1 MEQKVKIGEMNDLT
15 IVKAVDFG
23 LYLDGGE
30 EWGEILLPRR
40 YVPQD
45 YKIGEKISVFIYTDS
60 EDRIIATT
68 ETPKVKVGEFACLK
82 VVFITPI
89 GAFLDWGL
97 SKDLLIPL
105 GEMKRTL
112 LIGETCIVAVYL
124 DTETNRVAA
133 SARLSQFLNKTP
145 AEYQLGEEVSL
156 LICNRTE
163 LGYRA
168 IINNAHW
175 GVIFENDVFEPIK
188 VGSSKKGFIK
198 RVRDDKKIDLILHKP
213 GYEKVGDFS
222 DVVMERL
229 NEAGGFLGLTD
240 KTAPEVIYDMFGV
253 SKKTFKKAVGA
264 LYKKRLIVIENGGLR
279 LAGTEGDSA
288 IPKTGVKP

>member
-1 MEQKVKIGEMNDLT
+1 MEEKIKIGEMNELT

-30 EWGEILLPRR
+30 VWGEILLPRR

-45 YKIGEKISVFIYTDS
+45 YKIGEKIKVFIYTDS

-97 SKDLLIPL
+97 SKDLLMPL
-105 GEMKRTL
+105 GEMKRKV

-133 SARLSQFLNKTP
+133 SARLSQFMDQTP
-145 AEYQLGEEVSL
+145 AQYQEGEEVSL
-156 LICNRTE
+156 LISNQTE

-175 GVIFENDVFEPIK
+175 GVIFDNDVFEPIK
-188 VGSSKKGFIK
+188 VGGTKKGFVK
-198 RVRDDKKIDLILHKP
+198 RVRADGKIDLILHKP

-222 DVVMERL
+222 DVIMTRL
-229 NEAGGFLGLTD
+229 QEAGGFLGLTD
-240 KTAPEVIYDMFGV
+240 KTEPEVIYEMFGV

-264 LYKKRLIVIENGGLR
+264 LYKKRLIVIEDSGFR
-279 LAGTEGDSA
+279 IAGS
-288 IPKTGVKP
+288 

>member
-1 MEQKVKIGEMNDLT
+1 MDTKIKIGDINDLT
-15 IVKAVDFG
+15 VVKAVDFG

-40 YVPQD
+40 YVPRE
-45 YKIGEKISVFIYTDS
+45 YKIGEKLSVFIYTDS

-97 SKDLLIPL
+97 SKDLLMPL
-105 GEMKRTL
+105 GEMKRKV

-133 SARLSQFLNKTP
+133 SARLSQFMDQTP
-145 AEYQLGEEVSL
+145 AKYELGEEVSL
-156 LICNRTE
+156 LICNETE

-175 GVIFENDVFEPIK
+175 GVIFENDVFEPVK
-188 VGSSKKGFIK
+188 VGSSKKGYIK
-198 RVRDDKKIDLILHKP
+198 RVREDGKIDLILHKP
-213 GYEKVGDFS
+213 GYEKVGDFT
-222 DVVMERL
+222 DVIMEKL
-229 NEAGGFLGLTD
+229 KKAGGFLGLTD
-240 KTAPEVIYDMFGV
+240 KTEPEVIYDTFGV

-264 LYKKRLIVIENGGLR
+264 LYKKRLIIIEDEGLR
-279 LAGTEGDSA
+279 LAQ
-288 IPKTGVKP
+288 P

>member
-1 MEQKVKIGEMNDLT
+1 MEEKIKIGEMNELT
-15 IVKAVDFG
+15 VVKAVDFG
-23 LYLDGGE
+23 LYLDGGA

-40 YVPQD
+40 YVPKD
-45 YKIGEKISVFIYTDS
+45 YKIGEKLSVFIYTDS

-97 SKDLLIPL
+97 SKDLLMPL
-105 GEMKRTL
+105 GEMKRKV

-133 SARLSQFLNKTP
+133 SARLSQFMSETP
-145 AEYQLGEEVSL
+145 AAYQVGEEVSL
-156 LICNRTE
+156 LICNQTE

-188 VGSSKKGFIK
+188 VGSSKTGYVK
-198 RVRDDKKIDLILHKP
+198 RVREDGKIDLILHKP

-222 DVVMERL
+222 DVIIAKL
-229 NEAGGFLGLTD
+229 KAAGGFLGLTD
-240 KTAPEVIYDMFGV
+240 KTEPEVIYDMFGV

-264 LYKKRLIVIENGGLR
+264 LYKKRLIVIEAGGLR
-279 LAGTEGDSA
+279 L
-288 IPKTGVKP
+288 TGS